1 MYWYNIRM
9 KTKLTLSVDKNLV
22 HIARDQAQAE
32 GTSVSAMFSKFIA
45 SQKLEYERK
54 SKPPVKLMVGT
65 LKDYKIDDSKSSIR
79 SIYAD
84 KHFY

>member
-1 MYWYNIRM
+1 M

-45 SQKLEYERK
+45 SQKLSSERK
-54 SKPPVKLMVGT
+54 ANPSVKSMVGT
-65 LKDYKIDDSKSSIR
+65 LKAYKIDDSKSSIR
-79 SIYAD
+79 STYAD
-84 KHFY
+84 KHFH